1 MLQNEMPLVSVIVP
15 VYNVQEYLVAC
26 VASICRQNYNKLEIL
41 LIDDGS
47 TDESGKICD
56 SYLTQDSRIIVIH
69 KENGGVSDARNV
81 GISNASGEYICFVDP
96 DDLVSENYVR
106 CMLEQCEE
114 NNADMAVMDAILF
127 EDRLPKVKN
136 SWYETE
142 IWTEKECIREML
154 LADKCGHAAY
164 GKIFKREMWTNFR
177 FPKGQIYE
185 DYSTIYKVVA
195 QGCKVIYINVPM
207 YFYRKRSGSIMN
219 SVINEKK
226 LSIIDISQ
234 KVTQFICEYSDDLR
248 IYAIYRQLVI
258 YMKALDEI
266 IEYDSKKWTEYQ
278 TRIVETVTNNKEILN
293 CPFVRKSDKI
303 KMKSLLINEN
313 IFKILYKIGNRV
325 NWIKLKVAR

>member
-1 MLQNEMPLVSVIVP
+1 MLQNDMPLVSVIVP
-15 VYNVQEYLVAC
+15 VYNVKEYLDAC
-26 VASICRQNYNKLEIL
+26 IASICRQIYKKIEIL
-41 LIDDGS
+41 IVDDGS
-47 TDESGKICD
+47 TDGSEMICD
-56 SYLTQDSRIIVIH
+56 SYLIQDSRIKVIH
-69 KENGGVSDARNV
+69 KENGGLSDARNV
-81 GISNASGEYICFVDP
+81 GISNASGEYICFVDS

-106 CMLEQCEE
+106 SMLEQCEE

-154 LADKCGHAAY
+154 LTDKCGHAAC
-164 GKIFKREMWTNFR
+164 GKLFKREMWRNFR

-219 SVINEKK
+219 SVVNEKK
-226 LSIIDISQ
+226 LSILDVSQ
-234 KVTQFICEYSDDLR
+234 EVTQFICEYSDDLR
-248 IYAIYRQLVI
+248 TYAIYRQLVI

-278 TRIVETVTNNKEILN
+278 MRIVETVKKNKEIMD
-293 CPFVRKSDKI
+293 CPFVRKSDKL
-303 KMKSLLINEN
+303 KMKALLINEKF
-313 IFKILYKIGNRV
+313 FKILYKIGNGI
-325 NWIKLKVAR
+325 NWIKLKL